1 MGTMLLLIGG
11 ALFFALVT
19 FILFEEK
26 SLKNAN
32 FSDMG
37 GLFTE
42 ERKPAECMQELGTVR
57 YMVFYSIILII
68 ADLIVVNVVFV
79 PNGFGSQGGMGLQE
93 VLAFTF
99 IPAFVGS
106 GIILL
111 VKWTYQPVIKVISA
125 MMYGFTFIIMA
136 TVSFA
141 ITYFGM

>member
-19 FILFEEK
+19 FIMFEEK

-42 ERKPAECMQELGTVR
+42 ERKPAECMRELGTVR
-57 YMVFYSIILII
+57 YMVFYSLILI
-68 ADLIVVNVVFV
+68 AVDFIVAKVVFL
-79 PNGFGSQGGMGLQE
+79 PNSFGLVE
-93 VLAFTF
+93 ILAFTF

-125 MMYGFTFIIMA
+125 MMYGFTFIIMSSIA
-136 TVSFA
+136 FA
-141 ITYFGM
+141 VAYLAV